1 MEREILNMFARH
13 LAHTRRPTAVAPGD
27 QLNRWIN
34 CAHGSCKLDGLACRG
49 FEVEAILVV
58 GRFVADL
65 PMPDSQR
72 SRVSVSLPVGIP
84 RIIAIRHPFGGFLR
98 VGRAHAALNLHV
110 LDRKSTRLN
119 SSHGYISYAV
129 FCLKKK
135 KQSIDSLLHDY
146 RGHHSYAARV
156 D

>member
-1 MEREILNMFARH
+1 ALPIY
-13 LAHTRRPTAVAPGD
+13 
-27 QLNRWIN
+27 

-58 GRFVADL
+58 GRFVTDL

-98 VGRAHAALNLHV
+98 VGRAHAALDPHV
-110 LDRKSTRLN
+110 LLAAVRLEVDADQRLRA
-119 SSHGYISYAV
+119 SSSR
-129 FCLKKK
+129 
-135 KQSIDSLLHDY
+135 QIDEFAGAHLGRFDSASKL
-146 RGHHSYAARV
+146 
-156 D
+156 